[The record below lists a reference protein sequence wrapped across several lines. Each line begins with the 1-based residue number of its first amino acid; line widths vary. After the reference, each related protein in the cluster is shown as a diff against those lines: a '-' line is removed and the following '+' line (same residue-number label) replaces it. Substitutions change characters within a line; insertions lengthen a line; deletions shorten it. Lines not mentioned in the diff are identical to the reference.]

1 MTKYLKTQARWP
13 RIGVV
18 LVVTL
23 IACAAVISR
32 RQDAFTNAQFWAEDG
47 SKWFVD
53 AYRNGPLGALDLSFM
68 GYFQT
73 VSRLGPVA
81 AAPFGVVYAP
91 LIYNI
96 VGLIVQIAPVPY
108 FLSSRFDSVVPSFTA
123 RLAVCAVY
131 ILMPSTELNVDV
143 TTAPFHLVVLA
154 FLVIVAAEPKHWYS
168 KVFDIVIVALCGL
181 SGPFAYLLAPIA
193 LVWLIVRRRRF
204 TAVLLA
210 VLVATIPIQLSAALT
225 SPRFHETLGA
235 SLHNLVLIGADRV
248 ILAGFFAE
256 EGGTHVVLAGSP
268 HGTLLSGLLCV
279 LAIPLIVF
287 AAMRAPY
294 ELRLFGLLAIGVM
307 ISGLA
312 APLIS
317 NTGNAWGIMAVT
329 SAGERYFLLAQIAI
343 VVTFLWAASRLSRQ
357 WMKASAWGLAGVAFA
372 FGLINAWAYP
382 PFTNYHWT
390 QEARAITTSPPGT
403 RLSLPIPPGGGWAI
417 DITAR

>member
-1 MTKYLKTQARWP
+1 MKTQARLP
-13 RIGVV
+13 RVGVV

-23 IACAAVISR
+23 IACVAVISR

-53 AYRNGPLGALDLSFM
+53 AYRDGPLGALGLSFM

-96 VGLIVQIAPVPY
+96 VGLVVQIAPVPY
-108 FLSSRFDSVVPSFTA
+108 FLSSRFELGGAVIHGSTRRVRRLRPHALHRAERGCDDSTISPGRA
-123 RLAVCAVY
+123 RIPRDCCGGTEALVLKGIRHRNCGAVWT
-131 ILMPSTELNVDV
+131 L
-143 TTAPFHLVVLA
+143 
-154 FLVIVAAEPKHWYS
+154 
-168 KVFDIVIVALCGL
+168 
-181 SGPFAYLLAPIA
+181 GPFAYLLAPIA
-193 LVWLIVRRRRF
+193 LLWLIVRRRRF

-210 VLVATIPIQLSAALT
+210 VLVATIPIQLSVALT

-256 EGGTHVVLAGSP
+256 EGGTYVVLAGTP
-268 HGTLLSGLLCV
+268 HGTLVSGLLCV

-294 ELRLFGLLAIGVM
+294 ELRLFGLLALGVL

-317 NTGNAWGIMAVT
+317 NSGNAWGIMAVT
-329 SAGERYFLLAQIAI
+329 SAGERYFLLAQIAV

-357 WMKASAWGLAGVAFA
+357 WMKASALALAGVAFA
-372 FGLINAWAYP
+372 FGLISAWAYP

-390 QEARAITTSPPGT
+390 QESRAITSSPPGT
-403 RLSLPIPPGGGWAI
+403 
-417 DITAR
+417 